1 MTKQE
6 LIQNAIKSV
15 VNEFFEET
23 KAFPFPI
30 IGIKLD
36 HIPEG
41 DWDHVENAVLIS
53 YDESGNI
60 HLFLMTCEKYKSVI
74 EYMFKT
80 EIENYIMIDSIK
92 IENHNCG
99 HIVID
104 NADDSEMYLRIIKN
118 DFSLESIQ
126 KSKIDEIESK
136 LKFPGWKENINYF

>member
-15 VNEFFEET
+15 VNEFFEEVI
-23 KAFPFPI
+23 AFPFSI

-53 YDESGNI
+53 HDESGNI

-80 EIENYIMIDSIK
+80 EIKNYTMIDSIK
-92 IENHNCG
+92 TKSYNCG

-126 KSKIDEIESK
+126 KLKIEEIKSK
-136 LKFPGWKENINYF
+136 LKFPGWEENINYF